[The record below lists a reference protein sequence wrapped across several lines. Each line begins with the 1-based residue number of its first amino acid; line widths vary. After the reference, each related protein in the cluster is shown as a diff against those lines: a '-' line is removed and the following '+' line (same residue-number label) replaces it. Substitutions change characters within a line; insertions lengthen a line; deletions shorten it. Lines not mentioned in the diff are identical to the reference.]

1 MPPKDKRILITIL
14 FSIFIT
20 VLGVG
25 IVVPLLPVYAHTL
38 GASGFMI
45 SMIFGSL
52 SISRTLFLPYFGK
65 RSDKE
70 GRKPFIVAGLFS
82 YFLVAIGFI
91 ISSSVHALIIN
102 RFFQGIAAAMIMP
115 ITQAYVAD
123 ITPQGKEGRLMG
135 IYNMAILGSLS
146 LGPVFGGVINEHW
159 GLGASFACMAGLSLV
174 GFFLSIFFLPPV
186 TEEVIQKVHSG
197 ERGWR
202 FLLKDPMIDGIAA
215 IRFAYVMCI
224 GMIWCFLPVY
234 ADTEFFLS
242 SSSIGILVMLGV
254 LVSGLIQYPMGYL
267 ADRFNKNIMIV
278 SGCGLIFIAMNLF
291 VWARGFMDLFFINIL
306 FGLGGGICMPP
317 VMAIAVIKGQ
327 AYKTMGSVMSL
338 MTMAHSMGML
348 AGALLGGIIMDKD
361 AIRHAFPIG
370 ALAILAGGII
380 FISCLIRDNKKRKA
394 EDTRSF

>member
-45 SMIFGSL
+45 SMIFGAL
-52 SISRTLFLPYFGK
+52 SISRTLFLPYFGR

-70 GRKPFIVAGLFS
+70 GRKPFIVTGLFC

-91 ISSSVHALIIN
+91 VSSNVHALIII

-123 ITPQGKEGRLMG
+123 ITPPGSEGRLMG
-135 IYNMAILGSLS
+135 VYNMAILGSLS

-159 GLGASFACMAGLSLV
+159 GLNMSFICMAGLSLV
-174 GFFLSIFFLPPV
+174 GFCLSILFLPPV
-186 TEEVIQKVHSG
+186 TEEVIQTVHSSP
-197 ERGWR
+197 RGWR
-202 FLLKDPMIDGIAA
+202 FLLRDPMINGLAA
-215 IRFAYVMCI
+215 IRFVYVMCI

-234 ADTEFFLS
+234 ADTDFGLT

-267 ADRFNKNIMIV
+267 ADKFNKNVMILTGSV
-278 SGCGLIFIAMNLF
+278 LIFIAMNLF

-327 AYKTMGSVMSL
+327 TYKTMGSVMSL
-338 MTMAHSMGML
+338 MTMSHSMGML
-348 AGALLGGIIMDKD
+348 AGALLGGMIMDKD
-361 AIRHAFPIG
+361 IIRHAFPIG
-370 ALAILAGGII
+370 AIAILAGGTI
-380 FISCLIRDNKKRKA
+380 FVFCLIRDTQKKK
-394 EDTRSF
+394 E